1 MSASAN
7 TGNPVFRLGRY
18 PGNGRG
24 PKSVRKLKGIAD
36 PSDGD
41 RDCRSPL
48 DNTGACFALGF
59 KLTHYRPRRGC
70 ATCAARPQPRARIN
84 PLRSKEPAQRAGPN
98 AHRVLRSQR
107 PERNPDQ
114 RRPPPPRSLPL
125 NTSRNAG
132 QTPAARRTK
141 PRHSPDA
148 VRFPAVRVPC
158 AEGTRDGVF
167 PEGIAPVSSPGSL
180 PRPLFGSHIF
190 SIAGSNTG
198 AEREVSQ
205 GRVLCAA

>member
-98 AHRVLRSQR
+98 AHQFASPASFCAEQVFIAAMTAALTVADGPTHLSPRVPELPESQR
-107 PERNPDQ
+107 NCRTRPATLSLIRCRTGHC
-114 RRPPPPRSLPL
+114 RRWSDGSVPVFSVRSL
-125 NTSRNAG
+125 
-132 QTPAARRTK
+132 
-141 PRHSPDA
+141 
-148 VRFPAVRVPC
+148 
-158 AEGTRDGVF
+158 
-167 PEGIAPVSSPGSL
+167 
-180 PRPLFGSHIF
+180 
-190 SIAGSNTG
+190 
-198 AEREVSQ
+198 
-205 GRVLCAA
+205 